1 VKLYLDASVLV
12 PLFTEE
18 DTTEEVQTFL
28 RQREPTLVVSDFA
41 AAEFVSAIGRR
52 VRTALLT
59 RTEAQRIFATFDDWT
74 AGVAVVEMTL
84 THDIARANALLRRL
98 DLPLR
103 TPDAINI
110 AIAERIRAELFTLDK
125 QMAANARQ
133 LHLKV
138 ARP

>member
-1 VKLYLDASVLV
+1 MKLYLDASVLV

-18 DTTEEVQTFL
+18 DTTKEVQTFL

-59 RTEAQRIFATFDDWT
+59 RAEAQRIFATFDDWT
-74 AGVAVVEMTL
+74 VGVAVAEMTL
-84 THDIARANALLRRL
+84 PRDVARANALLRRL

-133 LHLKV
+133 LELKV
-138 ARP
+138 VRV